1 MPATSRTTG
10 VIAFLYTLKVCTGR
24 DEEATA
30 PSMLLPNLGALRL
43 REAPTGAFPLAQL
56 PQNLFDL
63 VVEKLVAQ
71 MVVGSEEP
79 DMCAQVELTC
89 NQLHL
94 VLSQLRKDGL
104 FIDPK
109 YDCSNPDAEVWKA
122 AHAAF
127 GVDPDEV
134 QRTKEAGVSWKYN
147 FHTLCRV
154 FTTPMTFE
162 VDEGYG
168 DLNPE
173 HPHKWVSWDL
183 WEWFMEAV
191 VLEDGSEDGV
201 DMREAWSWDLKEML
215 RNPETQNR
223 DLLAKIMIKL
233 IDENINAN
241 YLELPQLPLSAQLVD
256 DDGNEHSPS
265 GESTRVIFKDDTGVK
280 CECCGRFGDDT
291 ATKIRKYL
299 RDISAFR
306 NLLLAMIPEP

>member
-1 MPATSRTTG
+1 
-10 VIAFLYTLKVCTGR
+10 
-24 DEEATA
+24 
-30 PSMLLPNLGALRL
+30 MLLPNLGALRL

-94 VLSQLRKDGL
+94 ALSQLRKDGL

-162 VDEGYG
+162 VDAEVE
-168 DLNPE
+168 DQNPE
-173 HPHKWVSWDL
+173 HPHKWVSEHL
-183 WEWFMEAV
+183 WEWLGQEWTVRAFVNKATHEP
-191 VLEDGSEDGV
+191 
-201 DMREAWSWDLKEML
+201 WSCDLKEML
-215 RNPETQNR
+215 RNPKTQNR
-223 DLLAKIMIKL
+223 HSLAKILIAL
-233 IDENINAN
+233 IDDHINAN
-241 YLELPQLPLSAQLVD
+241 YLELPPFTDMNYVD
-256 DDGNEHSPS
+256 DDGNEYSRS
-265 GESTRVIFKDDTGVK
+265 GESTRAIFKDDSGVK

-306 NLLLAMIPEP
+306 NLLRAMIPEP